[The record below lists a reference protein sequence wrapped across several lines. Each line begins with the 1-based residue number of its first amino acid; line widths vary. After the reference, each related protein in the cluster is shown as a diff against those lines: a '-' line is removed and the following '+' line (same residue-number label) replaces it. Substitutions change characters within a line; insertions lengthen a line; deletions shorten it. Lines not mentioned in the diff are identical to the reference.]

1 MGPDDCDCVT
11 TGELADLFCASW
23 GGVKWINV
31 HDGGPHEASFLKL
44 DCSRIKA
51 VFGWRPRLHVSQAV
65 DMTVEWTK
73 AAAADEHPMSV
84 TDRQI
89 REFFG

>member
-1 MGPDDCDCVT
+1 M
-11 TGELADLFCASW
+11 LLSL
-23 GGVKWINV
+23 I
-31 HDGGPHEASFLKL
+31 HIL
-44 DCSRIKA
+44 
-51 VFGWRPRLHVSQAV
+51 FGWRPRLHVSQAV